1 MQGHL
6 FWRQRRAVVGLLL
19 AILLTGGLV
28 TIPTIGA
35 NAVPQP
41 PAPGPLAN
49 NPMAKKA
56 AKRVLLRKINNAV
69 DAAVP
74 GSDIYIAS
82 WNMRANSAVAALLR
96 AQRRGVKVLLIMA
109 KENSSTGRQKG
120 KKMTNKY
127 FTRLAKGLAKGN
139 RALPPERQSGV
150 KLCAH
155 SCRGTLGIAHTK
167 FYLFSNSGGVTNAV
181 MYGSAN
187 LTDLAATN
195 QWNDIY
201 TVVGNPDLYN
211 FMVTTFTQMWADVPQ
226 PAPYM
231 SGTFGNM
238 QFINGPVRGPGAPD
252 NLVMEDLNKV
262 QCTGA
267 GPGRGNGNGRTR
279 IRVAMTAQLDS
290 IGETIAN
297 KLHQLWDQGCDVKIV
312 YAVFGNNVLRAYRAP
327 GPRGGVPIQ
336 QVVRDLN
343 HDGVYDFYLHT
354 KFMTIDGVY
363 AGDPNAQI
371 TINGSTNWT
380 QVGLKDSD
388 DSYVRITG
396 DAWANAYYT
405 DFVNYWFSH
414 APKSWS
420 RYKKKGKTNVNRLV
434 PSVAPAYGVKVNGVN
449 PYRNIEIY

>member
-1 MQGHL
+1 MLGHRQSVIGL
-6 FWRQRRAVVGLLL
+6 FLTL
-19 AILLTGGLV
+19 LLTGGLL
-28 TIPTIGA
+28 TIPVA
-35 NAVPQP
+35 ASNAAPIA

-49 NPMAKKA
+49 NPMAKKT
-56 AKRVLLRKINNAV
+56 KRVVIRKINNAI

-82 WNMRANSAVAALLR
+82 WNMRNTGAVKALLR
-96 AQRRGVKVLLIMA
+96 AQKRGVRVLLIMA

-120 KKMTNKY
+120 KRMTNKY
-127 FTRLAKGLAKGN
+127 FTTLSRGLAKGN
-139 RALPPERQSGV
+139 RFVAPERRSGT

-155 SCRGTLGIAHTK
+155 SCRGTTGIAHTK
-167 FYLFSNSGGVTNAV
+167 FYLFSQAGTATNVV
-181 MYGSAN
+181 MYGSSN

-195 QWNDIY
+195 QWNDIF
-201 TVVGNPDLYN
+201 TVVGNAEMYA
-211 FMVTTFTQMWADVPQ
+211 FMVDAFNQMWADVPQ

-231 SGTFGNM
+231 SGTFANM

-252 NLVMEDLNKV
+252 NVVLQDLNKV

-267 GPGRGNGNGRTR
+267 APGRGNGSGKTR

-290 IGETIAN
+290 VGMDIAN
-297 KLHQLWDQGCDVKIV
+297 KLHQLWNQGCDVKIV
-312 YAVFGNNVLRAYRAP
+312 YAVFGNNVLQAYRAG
-327 GPRGGVPIQ
+327 GPRGGVPIK

-363 AGDPNAQI
+363 DGNPASQV
-371 TINGSTNWT
+371 TINGSMNWT

-388 DSYVRITG
+388 DSYVRIIG
-396 DAWANAYYT
+396 DPGANNYYT
-405 DFVNYWFSH
+405 NFVNYWFAQ

-420 RYKKKGKTNVNRLV
+420 RYKKNGKTNVNRLV
-434 PSVAPAYGVKVNGVN
+434 PSIAPAYGTKVHGVD
-449 PYRNIEIY
+449 PYQKIEVY